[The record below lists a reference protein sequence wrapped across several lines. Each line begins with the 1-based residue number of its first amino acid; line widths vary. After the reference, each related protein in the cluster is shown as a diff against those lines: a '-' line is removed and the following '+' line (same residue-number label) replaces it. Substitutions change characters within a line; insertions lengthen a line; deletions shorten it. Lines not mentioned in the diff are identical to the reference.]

1 MSDDHLFDHQDW
13 KKIIFHSK
21 EKKQPV
27 SKISVTKQTPNTSKK
42 LDKQIEEGNLT
53 HKLFP
58 RDFCQKL
65 QRKRLELK
73 LTQRQMAQ
81 ALNITPNALSDIERG
96 VYPYNSQLNNKIK
109 RIYNI

>member
-27 SKISVTKQTPNTSKK
+27 SKISVKKQTPNTSKK
-42 LDKQIEEGNLT
+42 LDKQIEEGNLS

-73 LTQRQMAQ
+73 LTERQS
-81 ALNITPNALSDIERG
+81 LSHL
-96 VYPYNSQLNNKIK
+96 PLS
-109 RIYNI
+109 